1 MIQLKGDDRMLHKKH
16 VMPLPER
23 SVVSEAIAAHLR
35 RSFPEIAAAYIFGS
49 FVGQEAFGD
58 IDIGVLLAG
67 GELPPPLEYELSME
81 NALEKEVRLPADVR
95 VLNSAPLSFQHHVIK
110 SGSLIIDND
119 PNRRAAFEGKVRKQY
134 FDFARFRKR
143 YLKEVAHA

>member
-1 MIQLKGDDRMLHKKH
+1 MQHKKH
-16 VMPLPER
+16 TMPPSER
-23 SVVSEAIAAHLR
+23 AGISETIAARLC

-49 FVGQEAFGD
+49 FVGQESFGD

-67 GELPPPLEYELSME
+67 EELPAPLEYEISME
-81 NALEKEVRLPADVR
+81 NALEKEVRLPVDVR
-95 VLNSAPLSFQHHVIK
+95 VLNSAPLSFQYHVIK
-110 SGSLIIDND
+110 SGSLVIDKD

-134 FDFARFRKR
+134 FEFSRFRKR

>member
-1 MIQLKGDDRMLHKKH
+1 MQHKKH
-16 VMPLPER
+16 SMPQSER
-23 SVVSEAIAAHLR
+23 ARICETIAAHLV

-81 NALEKEVRLPADVR
+81 AALEKEVRLAVDVR
-95 VLNSAPLSFQHHVIK
+95 VLNSPPLSFQHQVIK
-110 SGSLIIDND
+110 SGLLVIDKD
-119 PNRRAAFEGKVRKQY
+119 PNLRAAFEGKVRKQY
-134 FDFARFRKR
+134 FDFSRFRKR
-143 YLKEVAHA
+143 YLKEVVHA